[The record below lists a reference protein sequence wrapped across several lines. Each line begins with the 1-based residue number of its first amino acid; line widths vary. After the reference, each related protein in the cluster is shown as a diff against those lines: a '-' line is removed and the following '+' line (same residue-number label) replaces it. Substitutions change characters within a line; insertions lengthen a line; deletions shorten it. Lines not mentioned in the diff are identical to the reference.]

1 MTSTIEPTLNDNLNL
16 NDNSTDSSVGS
27 GLINKWS
34 FNILEPSL
42 NTCITGEIYNSNQF
56 SDGKHILTSKI
67 IDAYIVNTCIEND
80 YIVLKTINSKYILS
94 NVSNNFK
101 DYINSLITTDKLDS
115 NEYFLLLIY
124 TTAKLVASLP
134 VPVVVGIAITGNTF
148 SGKGEDLF
156 KTNFLGSQ
164 SKYEK

>member
-1 MTSTIEPTLNDNLNL
+1 MTSTMTSTIEPALNDND
-16 NDNSTDSSVGS
+16 NDNSTYSSVGS

-80 YIVLKTINSKYILS
+80 YIILKTINSKYILGQYSIDFKEYMDCEIES
-94 NVSNNFK
+94 N
-101 DYINSLITTDKLDS
+101 KLD
-115 NEYFLLLIY
+115 
-124 TTAKLVASLP
+124 
-134 VPVVVGIAITGNTF
+134 
-148 SGKGEDLF
+148 
-156 KTNFLGSQ
+156 KTNYTFDNNKGIVNIIKWYLSTY
-164 SKYEK
+164 SD